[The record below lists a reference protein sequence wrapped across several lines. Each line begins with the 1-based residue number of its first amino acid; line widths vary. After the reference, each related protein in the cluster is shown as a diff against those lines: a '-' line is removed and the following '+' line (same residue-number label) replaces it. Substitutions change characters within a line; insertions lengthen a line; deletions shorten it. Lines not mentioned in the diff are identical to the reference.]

1 MQWRSAVVGK
11 ATFDLGHLW
20 PFEFVFEVAEK
31 AGKRGQSYRLF
42 VEFGMHCFTRGIKRE
57 ERYGG
62 DRVYRDSREER
73 LFDEE
78 QYNLSFRL
86 PDIIR
91 TIGTRRC
98 FHTGHGNFFTI
109 ELMDSDGNRREYSIY
124 FKVSRK
130 GRAGLTLFRAKRLH
144 SESNSEDQ
152 TKAA

>member
-62 DRVYRDSREER
+62 DRVYRDSRGRDYLMKNGTTSLFGCRILSVPSER
-73 LFDEE
+73 DVASIRVTAIFLL
-78 QYNLSFRL
+78 LS
-86 PDIIR
+86 
-91 TIGTRRC
+91 
-98 FHTGHGNFFTI
+98 
-109 ELMDSDGNRREYSIY
+109 
-124 FKVSRK
+124 
-130 GRAGLTLFRAKRLH
+130 
-144 SESNSEDQ
+144 
-152 TKAA
+152 